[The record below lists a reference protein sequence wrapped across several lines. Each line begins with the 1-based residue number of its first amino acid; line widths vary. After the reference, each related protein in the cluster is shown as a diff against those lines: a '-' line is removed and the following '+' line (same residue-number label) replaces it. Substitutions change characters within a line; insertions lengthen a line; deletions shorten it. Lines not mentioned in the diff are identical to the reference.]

1 MASPPFLSFLS
12 VKILVHFSVFTSYVG
27 FGATI
32 VLIHFLHYT
41 GTLFLWL
48 FWPSFNG
55 GLASGDAQYRAIINT
70 YYAMVASVLAAFI
83 TSMFVDVRRKI
94 DMVRYH
100 LNLTGFVS
108 YVYSKLGAYN
118 CSGSM
123 YLYAHVRMTCST
135 PIV

>member
-12 VKILVHFSVFTSYVG
+12 VKILVHFSAFTSYEG

-32 VLIHFLHYT
+32 VFIHFLHYT

-108 YVYSKLGAYN
+108 HAYSKLGAYN

-135 PIV
+135 PTV